1 MLGKGKD
8 WETLKGN
15 FGKILNMLPMT
26 GSEDNSRISI
36 QSLSLVVL
44 HGENTPVRVRQAMAE
59 IQNRPGPICKAFRLS
74 SFGKKVMPEAQK
86 HVAEGAVAELNLS
99 NRIVIG
105 EKVDACM

>member
-1 MLGKGKD
+1 
-8 WETLKGN
+8 
-15 FGKILNMLPMT
+15 MT